1 MSGGWGDVVLFDH
14 RTTDLSGL
22 VALTPRCYEHRQAW
36 RPGLP
41 YQAHWYVP
49 RFEELFK
56 RHPST
61 IGGRSIL
68 WTLPALNRC
77 TYPTALLA

>member
-41 YQAHWYVP
+41 YEAHWHDLGFGVVC
-49 RFEELFK
+49 
-56 RHPST
+56 ST
-61 IGGRSIL
+61 GL
-68 WTLPALNRC
+68 
-77 TYPTALLA
+77 